1 MKKLLSLLFLAVLP
15 LQAQD
20 ITAATTSTT
29 PVRLLSGRYV
39 IHQLTLT
46 ATTAAATTFKFYD
59 TSGTSTNV
67 VQAEYSRPLTYS
79 TNWTTTV
86 TNIDGIVITNTFTG
100 TYVTSETVTAATNQR
115 PAIWTIV
122 VPASSSR
129 SIDTRD
135 RLLTRGLLVYSSA
148 AGVAE
153 VEYTKNQ

>member
-1 MKKLLSLLFLAVLP
+1 MKKLLSLLILAVLP

-29 PVRLLSGRYV
+29 PVSLLSGRYV
-39 IHQLTLT
+39 VHQLTLT

-59 TSGTSTNV
+59 TTGTSTNV
-67 VQAEYSRPLTYS
+67 VQAQYTKPLTYS
-79 TNWTTTV
+79 TNWTTV
-86 TNIDGIVITNTFTG
+86 HTNDTGFVITNTFTG
-100 TYVTSETVTAATNQR
+100 TYVTSETVNAATNQR
-115 PAIWTIV
+115 PALWTIV
-122 VPASSSR
+122 VPASASR
-129 SIDTRD
+129 TIDARD